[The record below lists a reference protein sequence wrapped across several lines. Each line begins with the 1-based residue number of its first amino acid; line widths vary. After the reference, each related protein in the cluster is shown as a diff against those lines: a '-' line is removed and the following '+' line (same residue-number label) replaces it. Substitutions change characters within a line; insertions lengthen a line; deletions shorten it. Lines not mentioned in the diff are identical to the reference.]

1 MNKKNNIDQLFEKYK
16 MKEPLP
22 PEVRSRINKSKK
34 KSLINILSQGKKNYF
49 IIITVSVLLFMKK
62 FGLNLTLLK
71 SVILAGA
78 SAVIITG
85 TAVVSTAAVY
95 YKIFNPNDLKK
106 PVMDVPEDITNTSG
120 ISTSTNEK
128 SSADK
133 TFAAPKVQIP
143 FEVGIMY
150 FYSDAKSSAF
160 SSKIMAGV
168 TQNLIKLRN
177 PDFAGF
183 VSDSKSSNKAKKI
196 LTGSVLKLDNNY
208 KITLKLVDFKTTQIL
223 VYITET
229 VEKEEDAAR
238 ASESIA
244 KKILDKM

>member
-1 MNKKNNIDQLFEKYK
+1 MNKKNKIDQLFEKYK

-22 PEVRSRINKSKK
+22 PEVRSRMNKSKK
-34 KSLINILSQGKKNYF
+34 KALINILSQGKRNYP
-49 IIITVSVLLFMKK
+49 IIITVTVLLFLKK

-71 SVILAGA
+71 SAILAGA

-95 YKIFNPNDLKK
+95 YKIFNPADLIK
-106 PVMDVPEDITNTSG
+106 PEIDVSADKNSSSG
-120 ISTSTNEK
+120 ISISSDDK

-133 TFAAPKVQIP
+133 TFTAPKVQVP

-150 FYSDAKSSAF
+150 FYSDAKSSAL
-160 SSKIMAGV
+160 SSKIMSGV
-168 TQNLIKLRN
+168 TQSLIRLKN

-183 VSDSKSSNKAKKI
+183 VSDAKSSNKAKKI
-196 LTGSVLKLDNNY
+196 LTGSVLKIDNIY

-229 VEKEEDAAR
+229 VEKEEDAAK

-244 KKILDKM
+244 RKILEKM